1 MKPFPRVLP
10 CTEGRIGQDPRNE
23 IGERCYIRKVMI
35 MDTGQNRVGF
45 GEPRTLGS
53 LRSEN
58 GDVNENNEEK
68 WTSHPLKHFFAIIPS
83 RPVT

>member
-1 MKPFPRVLP
+1 
-10 CTEGRIGQDPRNE
+10 
-23 IGERCYIRKVMI
+23 MI

-68 WTSHPLKHFFAIIPS
+68 QASHPLKHFFAIIPS
-83 RPVT
+83 RPVTKKKKNLVGAEGRDLVGIQTEIVNFIILPFPF

>member
-10 CTEGRIGQDPRNE
+10 CTEGRVGQDPTNE

-45 GEPRTLGS
+45 GEPRTLGAYDPRTATS
-53 LRSEN
+53 MKTTQKNRLRI
-58 GDVNENNEEK
+58 
-68 WTSHPLKHFFAIIPS
+68 L
-83 RPVT
+83 